1 MDDQAKWLPG
11 CRRTGWGTR
20 VCVWR
25 ASKEGT
31 WECHRKV
38 CVQWSQKVECCRD
51 TQKWIHDKQAL
62 KSSWIF
68 LDVTVSFYLWKT
80 VLHIRVVGPCAI
92 GSFHCSLSHHRWQNN
107 RYISAF
113 FSLWQS
119 YVQCLP
125 NFSLQSDS
133 HMQNA
138 CKNAGFKY
146 KPSAPVNCS
155 FIDKVSMHYWYAWE
169 FKICTGVPYRL
180 CRDRQCTFGSLN
192 YLVAVKLFLCSQ
204 RYDED
209 ENIPSTQNREQTAP
223 FVVAWLVPHSTTAMR
238 HYAATCPAGT
248 CQDKLSAIKA
258 ADGSLG
264 RLKPELAW
272 THRLWRC

>member
-1 MDDQAKWLPG
+1 MDEQAKWLPG

-20 VCVWR
+20 ACVWR
-25 ASKEGT
+25 ASKEST

-133 HMQNA
+133 HRMTAKMLDLNTSQVLQWTAVLLTTFQCITDMPENLRYVQVFLIVFAMTDNA
-138 CKNAGFKY
+138 PLA
-146 KPSAPVNCS
+146 ALTT
-155 FIDKVSMHYWYAWE
+155 W
-169 FKICTGVPYRL
+169 
-180 CRDRQCTFGSLN
+180 
-192 YLVAVKLFLCSQ
+192 
-204 RYDED
+204 
-209 ENIPSTQNREQTAP
+209 
-223 FVVAWLVPHSTTAMR
+223 WL
-238 HYAATCPAGT
+238 
-248 CQDKLSAIKA
+248 
-258 ADGSLG
+258 
-264 RLKPELAW
+264 
-272 THRLWRC
+272 